1 MKTRKHKQ
9 IYTRQMK
16 NFNEEA
22 FLRDLSAYNWSSIL
36 YCSED
41 INVVVEKWISM
52 LSLIIETHA
61 PMMQKRVSERYSPWM
76 SSSLKDLLRSRDKL
90 KVAAVKAKSEILMA
104 AYRQVR
110 NKANR
115 MNADLKK
122 TYFTNKIHEAE
133 GNVKETWSTINKLI
147 NKRSKTT
154 TIQSLRVDGITIFD
168 SKEIANSMNQFFCTV
183 GEKLSNDIPET
194 GNPLLNDEYIVNPQ
208 NATFSFAPVTPKQL
222 IETMGK
228 FRTSQG
234 SGLDCISSFFLKVG
248 MPVLAGSLSRLFNM
262 SMSLGIFPD
271 DWKIARVAPIYKD
284 GSEDENSN
292 YRPISVLPVISRLF
306 EKLVYD
312 QFYGFL
318 NVNKLLFSQQSSF
331 RLLHSVLTCLLKC
344 TNDWYLNLEN
354 SEYTAVTF
362 IDLKKAFDTVNHDIL
377 IQKLEHYGVQNKEIR
392 WFRSYLT
399 NRKQCCKV
407 NGQLSDLESITTGV
421 PQGSC
426 LGPLLFIIYVNDLH
440 FSLRHSDV
448 NMYADDTS
456 LSFSSKSIQL
466 INECVNEDL
475 GYLKSWLNANKLSLN
490 VTKTQSLVIGGSK
503 RLNDLEKVG
512 GVKPQFNVG
521 EETVSIIRKAKYLG
535 VMVDQHLN
543 WKEQITTIKKK
554 VSRGIGMLKY
564 SKKFLPL
571 LTIQSMYKSLVEPY
585 LRYCCPV
592 WGSCGSTAINELQ
605 KLQNRAARIVT
616 NSRYDAS
623 AKPIIKKLG
632 WHTVSEMIQMETLS
646 MVYKSINDL
655 APTYLTEMFSR
666 LSDSSKREL
675 RNTRSDL
682 EIPMRKSANGQKCF
696 SYKGATMWNRLS
708 QESKLS
714 PTLKTFKKS
723 IANHAFN

>member
-1 MKTRKHKQ
+1 M
-9 IYTRQMK
+9 
-16 NFNEEA
+16 
-22 FLRDLSAYNWSSIL
+22 
-36 YCSED
+36 
-41 INVVVEKWISM
+41 
-52 LSLIIETHA
+52 
-61 PMMQKRVSERYSPWM
+61 
-76 SSSLKDLLRSRDKL
+76 
-90 KVAAVKAKSEILMA
+90 
-104 AYRQVR
+104 
-110 NKANR
+110 
-115 MNADLKK
+115 
-122 TYFTNKIHEAE
+122 
-133 GNVKETWSTINKLI
+133 
-147 NKRSKTT
+147 
-154 TIQSLRVDGITIFD
+154 
-168 SKEIANSMNQFFCTV
+168 
-183 GEKLSNDIPET
+183 
-194 GNPLLNDEYIVNPQ
+194 
-208 NATFSFAPVTPKQL
+208 
-222 IETMGK
+222 
-228 FRTSQG
+228 
-234 SGLDCISSFFLKVG
+234 
-248 MPVLAGSLSRLFNM
+248 AGSLSRLFNI

-271 DWKIARVAPIYKD
+271 EWKIARVAPIYKD

-377 IQKLEHYGVQNKEIR
+377 IQKLEHYGVKNKEIR

-440 FSLRHSDV
+440 FSLRHSPV

-456 LSFSSKSIQL
+456 LSFSSKSIPL

-490 VTKTQSLVIGGSK
+490 VTKTQSLVIGGRK
-503 RLNDLEKVG
+503 RLNDMEKVE
-512 GVKPQFNVG
+512 GVKPLFNVG
-521 EETVSIIRKAKYLG
+521 EETVSIIKQAKYLG

-543 WKEQITTIKKK
+543 WKEHISTIKKK

-564 SKKFLPL
+564 SKKYLPL

-585 LRYCCPV
+585 FRYCCPV
-592 WGSCGSTAINELQ
+592 LGSCGTTAINELQ
-605 KLQNRAARIVT
+605 KLQNRAVRIVT
-616 NSRYDAS
+616 NRKYDAS

-632 WHTVSEMIQMETLS
+632 WLTVSEIIRMETLS

-666 LSDSSKREL
+666 LSDRSKREL

-682 EIPMRKSANGQKCF
+682 EIPLRKSANGQKCF
-696 SYKGATMWNRLS
+696 SYKGATMWNCLS
-708 QESKLS
+708 LESKLS

-723 IANHAFN
+723 TANLASS